1 MHDLIQE
8 MGREIVRQKSPLK
21 PGEWSRL
28 WFYEDILHVLE
39 ENMGTDMI
47 EFIMLE
53 LPKDEEVVLVTWLSC
68 FTNLEYLKLSKNTYT
83 DEFLCEPL
91 PFFGNLEVLD
101 LTATCIKQC
110 RHLRTLVLNNC
121 HQLETITEIPTSIK
135 DLSAMGCRCLNSP
148 SSRILLSQKL
158 HEDGGTYFIL
168 PGSWIPEWFHHHWH
182 GSSLSFWFREKF
194 PSIALYVVHLIPR
207 DTPTVQIRLNSHE
220 IDFQLFGRYS
230 DSLDIKGE
238 QYVSLFDLG
247 KIIQSSRTDVAEMK
261 YRKNGWNHVEVE
273 YIAPWVMWIG
283 VHVYKQKTNIENV
296 RFTSLIGAKKRKRA
310 REHILRSPMK

>member
-1 MHDLIQE
+1 MHALIQE

-53 LPKDEEVVLVTWLSC
+53 LPKDEEV
-68 FTNLEYLKLSKNTYT
+68 
-83 DEFLCEPL
+83 
-91 PFFGNLEVLD
+91 
-101 LTATCIKQC
+101 
-110 RHLRTLVLNNC
+110 
-121 HQLETITEIPTSIK
+121 LETITGIPTSIK
-135 DLSAMGCRCLNSP
+135 DLSAMGCRRLTSL
-148 SSRILLSQKL
+148 SSRRLLSQKL

-194 PSIALYVVHLIPR
+194 PSIALFAVHHIRR

-230 DSLDIKGE
+230 EYSNSLDIE
-238 QYVSLFDLG
+238 YVSLFDLD
-247 KIIQSSRTDVAEMK
+247 KIIQSSGTDVAKMK

-273 YIAPWVMWIG
+273 FIAPWVMWIG

-296 RFTSLIGAKKRKRA
+296 RFTAPLIGAKKRKRA